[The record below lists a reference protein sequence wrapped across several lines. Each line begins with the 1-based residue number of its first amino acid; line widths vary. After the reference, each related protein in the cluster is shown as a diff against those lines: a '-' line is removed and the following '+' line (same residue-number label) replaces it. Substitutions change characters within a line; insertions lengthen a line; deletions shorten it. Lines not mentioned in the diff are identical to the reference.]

1 MRRYRRLLQMIG
13 MVCLLVSMAGCGSAS
28 PIAHQGVAAPTALP
42 APATPTPLVYR
53 EPFNQKVDV
62 GGYILSIKCVGTGS
76 PTVVLDAGL
85 NGTGTPGSRSGR
97 RC

>member
-1 MRRYRRLLQMIG
+1 MRRDRRLLQMIG

-62 GGYILSIKCVGTGS
+62 GAI
-76 PTVVLDAGL
+76 
-85 NGTGTPGSRSGR
+85 NSRSSVWEPAAR
-97 RC
+97 PWCWMQD